1 MAALYD
7 INDNATRF
15 STAALVQ
22 RFEAIY
28 GVGPKPRIATAPGR
42 ANVIGEHV
50 DYQGGVALPFALQQ
64 RVRVVFRARDDD
76 RLNVVSD
83 DAPVNADTGYL
94 YLKVLHRARRQDPK
108 VSSEI
113 DPRFLRYI
121 WLSR

>member
-7 INDNATRF
+7 INDNTTRF
-15 STAALVQ
+15 ATDALVQ

-42 ANVIGEHV
+42 ANVVGEHV

-64 RVRVVFRARDDD
+64 RVRVVFRRRDDD

-83 DAPVNADTGYL
+83 DALVNEDTGYL
-94 YLKVLHRARRQDPK
+94 FLNVLHKARRQDPK
-108 VSSEI
+108 VSAEI
-113 DPRFLRYI
+113 DPRCLR
-121 WLSR
+121 

>member
-7 INDNATRF
+7 INDDSTRF
-15 STAALVQ
+15 SEDALTQ

-28 GVGPKPRIATAPGR
+28 GVGPKPRIASAPGR

-64 RVRVVFRARDDD
+64 RVRVVFRRRDDD

-83 DAPVNADTGYL
+83 DALVNEDTGYL
-94 YLKVLHRARRQDPK
+94 FLKVLHNASIR
-108 VSSEI
+108 
-113 DPRFLRYI
+113 LG
-121 WLSR
+121 